1 MDVIFCG
8 VCLVFGIH
16 KIKGEL
22 IMKLFKQE
30 KCPICNYK
38 ISSCQCL
45 YGGSTHPDRSK
56 RIDVVFDHLYLFSK
70 KQIKHLIELQK
81 YWQISYG
88 DSDKENIKNDMV
100 QEYEYRGG

>member
-1 MDVIFCG
+1 
-8 VCLVFGIH
+8 
-16 KIKGEL
+16 
-22 IMKLFKQE
+22 MKLFKQE